1 MTVTLTKKAI
11 KQFKDIF
18 IKNNDPQACLQV
30 GVRDGGC
37 SGMSYTM
44 DLVKQV
50 DGEHSR
56 EDLGDF
62 QMIVLKEHEPYLNGL
77 VVDYNDSILNSG
89 FKFSNPKAMETC
101 GCGSSFSI
109 EARPESGS

>member
-1 MTVTLTKKAI
+1 MSVCLTDKAI
-11 KQFKDIF
+11 KQFKEIF
-18 IKNNDPQACLQV
+18 AKNSDPEAFLQI

-50 DGEHSR
+50 EGEHSR
-56 EDLGDF
+56 KDMGEF
-62 QMIVLKEHEPYLNGL
+62 EMVVLKEHEPYLNGL

-109 EARPESGS
+109 EARPENDA